1 MDDSI
6 IPYPVRS
13 YLIFRNK
20 KCRIYAV
27 CGVSQ
32 TPKDDFGCE
41 EREEN
46 YEPQVIVILKDA
58 AEKEIVVKQSDSW
71 LYRQDIE
78 EGDQVVFVA
87 EKLQKAYPQDTP

>member
-1 MDDSI
+1 MNGERKEK
-6 IPYPVRS
+6 YKVE
-13 YLIFRNK
+13 K
-20 KCRIYAV
+20 IYE
-27 CGVSQ
+27 
-32 TPKDDFGCE
+32 DDFGCE